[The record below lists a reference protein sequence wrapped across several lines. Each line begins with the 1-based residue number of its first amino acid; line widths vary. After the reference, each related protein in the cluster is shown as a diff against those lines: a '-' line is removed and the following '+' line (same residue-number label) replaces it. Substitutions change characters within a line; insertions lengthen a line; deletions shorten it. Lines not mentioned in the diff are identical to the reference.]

1 MEEPTEE
8 AKTYRFYGRRDGSL
22 VFLHPLHLK
31 LLIAAV
37 GGIENLPE
45 ALPELRVAHAE
56 RFEQSPATRK
66 RFPWLAHVPIG
77 SDVTLLDARGDGGFG
92 SEFTERCRRAR
103 EGDPALRD
111 ALAARAKTIKRDQ
124 ERSSRAERRHTHNV
138 EKRLAEKAP
147 VRAAP
152 YIHQEGDFEP
162 VEPEITE
169 ELQARAEAA
178 LGAAPTAMSFANTVA
193 RNFAAPEGAFPLMS
207 PWPRRSRQPRRR
219 RGRPRRDAGRPAR
232 SRALRGATDGSA
244 AAGVVVVGR
253 PWWRGSRRRGAAAEE
268 LAEAQAGE
276 EDALADGR
284 RPALLVYV
292 YFVLRTCKKDF
303 WGTGIAAADVSS
315 RAHVFKFQTVSV
327 DAVVSDVAE
336 ALSSVAGG
344 DTTGTLGQSISSRR
358 TRAAR
363 WWSRSAPPL

>member
-1 MEEPTEE
+1 MEEPMEE
-8 AKTYRFYGRRDGSL
+8 AKTYRFYGRRDGAL

-37 GGIENLPE
+37 GGIDNLPE

-77 SDVTLLDARGDGGFG
+77 SDVTLVDARSFG
-92 SEFTERCRRAR
+92 AEFTERCRAAR
-103 EGDPALRD
+103 EQDPSLRD

-124 ERSSRAERRHTHNV
+124 EQSKRAERRHTHNV

-147 VRAAP
+147 PRAAP

-193 RNFAAPEGAFPLMS
+193 RNFAAPEGAFPELSAS
-207 PWPRRSRQPRRR
+207 P
-219 RGRPRRDAGRPAR
+219 PA
-232 SRALRGATDGSA
+232 APVA
-244 AAGVVVVGR
+244 AAPAPSWGGR
-253 PWWRGSRRRGAAAEE
+253 AVTRGDQLDRARFAAPPRAPV
-268 LAEAQAGE
+268 AKTGPCC
-276 EDALADGR
+276 R
-284 RPALLVYV
+284 RPAAQKAAGSS
-292 YFVLRTCKKDF
+292 RK
-303 WGTGIAAADVSS
+303 AAAS
-315 RAHVFKFQTVSV
+315 
-327 DAVVSDVAE
+327 
-336 ALSSVAGG
+336 
-344 DTTGTLGQSISSRR
+344 
-358 TRAAR
+358 AA
-363 WWSRSAPPL
+363 SGVPGACMCG

>member
-8 AKTYRFYGRRDGSL
+8 AKTYRFYGRKDGAL

-37 GGIENLPE
+37 GGIENLPK
-45 ALPELRVAHAE
+45 ALPELRISHTE

-77 SDVTLLDARGDGGFG
+77 SDVTLIDARGDGGFG
-92 SEFTERCRRAR
+92 GEFTERCRRAR

-124 ERSSRAERRHTHNV
+124 ERSNRAERRHTHNV

-147 VRAAP
+147 PRAAP
-152 YIHQEGDFEP
+152 YVHQEGDFEP

-193 RNFAAPEGAFPLMS
+193 RNFAAPEGAFPELSAS
-207 PWPRRSRQPRRR
+207 PPAAPVAAAPASSWGGRSRGDLLDRARFAAPPRAPPPPASSSWGG
-219 RGRPRRDAGRPAR
+219 RG
-232 SRALRGATDGSA
+232 GAAVVA
-244 AAGVVVVGR
+244 AAPPPKPKGKPVKKTLSLTG
-253 PWWRGSRRRGAAAEE
+253 G
-268 LAEAQAGE
+268 
-276 EDALADGR
+276 GR
-284 RPALLVYV
+284 RY
-292 YFVLRTCKKDF
+292 
-303 WGTGIAAADVSS
+303 
-315 RAHVFKFQTVSV
+315 
-327 DAVVSDVAE
+327 
-336 ALSSVAGG
+336 
-344 DTTGTLGQSISSRR
+344 
-358 TRAAR
+358 
-363 WWSRSAPPL
+363 